1 MENQI
6 EEIKNRLD
14 IVDVIGSY
22 IKLQKAGVNFRALCP
37 FHSEKKPSF
46 FVSPVRQIWHC
57 FGCGLGG
64 DVFKFIMQIEGVE
77 FGDALRILAKRAGV
91 ELKSLPKEVFTKRK
105 KLEEILEIAC
115 RFYQTQLEKSSSGKK
130 ARKYLLERKINED
143 SIKKWRLGWAPNNF
157 SCLSDFLLSRK
168 FPKREII
175 DTGLAFEGKNGRLI
189 DRFRSRIIFPVF
201 DLNSQVVGFGGRIF
215 EAEDVAKYINT
226 PNTLLYDK
234 SKIVYG
240 LDKARLEARRKDFLI
255 LVEGYVDCILSHQ
268 EGFEN
273 TVAVSGT
280 ALSLYHLKI
289 LQRYTNTL
297 YFSFDMDLAGQEAT
311 KRGIFLAQQMGFEIK
326 ILSLPQEKD
335 PADIISQNP
344 LQWKEIVEKAK
355 SILDYFFDFFLTK
368 FDKEKIEEKKEIVKN
383 LAPFILN
390 IQNEIE
396 KTFWLEKISKE
407 LKIKEEDLR
416 KELSKIK
423 FLKNE
428 IERNEEKDLSR
439 KSRREIL
446 EEKLLCIILQ
456 EPSFLDRII
465 SEDFIFFS
473 SLSQEI
479 LKGLK
484 EKKEDL
490 FSPELKNFYDYLSL
504 KSEIERIE
512 PSMLEKEFNFC
523 KKEIERMTAR
533 ERLEEI
539 SKKIQE
545 AEKQRNEEMLKELNK
560 EFNFWAKKI
569 K

>member
-14 IVDVIGSY
+14 IVEVIGSY

-46 FVSPVRQIWHC
+46 FVSPVRQIWRC
-57 FGCGLGG
+57 FGCSKGG
-64 DVFKFIMQIEGVE
+64 DVFKFVMEIEGVE

-91 ELKSLPKEVFTKRK
+91 ELKSLPKEFFTRRK
-105 KLEEILEIAC
+105 KLEEILETAC
-115 RFYQTQLEKSSSGKK
+115 LFYQAQLEKSTQGKK
-130 ARKYLLERKINED
+130 AKEYLLERKFNEE
-143 SIKKWRLGWAPNNF
+143 SIKKWRLGWAPNTF
-157 SCLSDFLLSRK
+157 SSLSDFLLSRK
-168 FPKREII
+168 FQKKDIV
-175 DTGLAFEGKNGRLI
+175 DAGLAFEGKNGHLI

-215 EAEDVAKYINT
+215 GTEDVAKYINT

-268 EGFEN
+268 NGFEN

-280 ALSLYHLKI
+280 ALSLDHLKL
-289 LQRYTNTL
+289 LQRYTNNL

-326 ILSLPQEKD
+326 ILSLPPEKD
-335 PADIISQNP
+335 PADVISQDP
-344 LQWKEIVEKAK
+344 LKWKEIIDSAK
-355 SILDYFFDFFLTK
+355 SIIDYFFELFLSR

-390 IQNEIE
+390 IPNEIE

-416 KELSKIK
+416 KELAKIK
-423 FLKNE
+423 LVKNE
-428 IERNEEKDLSR
+428 IATSEKTNDSS

-446 EEKLLCIILQ
+446 EEKLLYVVLQ
-456 EPSFLDRII
+456 EPSFLDKITT
-465 SEDFIFFS
+465 EDFIFFS

-484 EKKEDL
+484 EKKESL
-490 FSPELKNFYDYLSL
+490 FPPEIKNFYDYLFL
-504 KSEIERIE
+504 KSEIEKLE
-512 PSMLEKEFNFC
+512 PSILEKEFNFC
-523 KKEIERMTAR
+523 KKEIVKMTAR
-533 ERLEEI
+533 EKLEEI
-539 SKKIQE
+539 SKRIQA
-545 AEKQRNEEMLKELNK
+545 AEKEKNEETLRGLNK
-560 EFNFWAKKI
+560 EFNFWAEKI